1 MGIIEVTERLK
12 KEIRK
17 QVLNDLRNQKE
28 EERLRKS
35 LVIQER
41 LFALPE
47 FFNSKTILFY
57 VSFDGEVETSDMMKQ
72 AKNIGKTI
80 GLPYIFKKTKQLIPV
95 LIGNLENLE
104 VGPYGIKQPSY
115 DPELCLVPEEIDLC
129 VVPGVAF
136 DRARHR
142 LGRGAG
148 YYDRFLPT
156 LPPRTHTIG
165 LAFQFQVFDCLPTQ
179 DHDVPVSHLI
189 YD

>member
-1 MGIIEVTERLK
+1 MTELS
-12 KEIRK
+12 KEAIRK
-17 QVLNDLRNQKE
+17 QVLNDIRNQKE

-47 FFNSKTILFY
+47 FLNSKTILFY
-57 VSFDGEVETSDMMKQ
+57 VSFDGEVETSEMMKQ
-72 AKNIGKTI
+72 ARKIGKI
-80 GLPYIFKKTKQLIPV
+80 IVLPYILKQERQLIPV
-95 LIGNLENLE
+95 LNKRLEDLE

-115 DPELCLVPEEIDLC
+115 DPELCVAPEDLDLC

-148 YYDRFLPT
+148 YYDRFLST
-156 LPPRTHTIG
+156 LSPRTHTIG
-165 LAFQFQVFDCLPTQ
+165 LAFQFQMFDCLPTQ
-179 DHDVPVSHLI
+179 EHDVPLSRLL

>member
-1 MGIIEVTERLK
+1 MGVTEVTDRS
-12 KEIRK
+12 KEDIRK

-47 FFNSKTILFY
+47 FLNSKIILFY
-57 VSFDGEVETSDMMKQ
+57 VSFDGEVETSNMLKQ
-72 AKNIGKTI
+72 ARKIGKTI
-80 GLPYIFKKTKQLIPV
+80 VLPYIFKKEYQLIPV
-95 LIGNLENLE
+95 LPKSLEDLE
-104 VGPYGIKQPSY
+104 LGPYGIKQPSY
-115 DPELCLVPEEIDLC
+115 NPELCVDPQDIDLC

-156 LPPRTHTIG
+156 LSPRAHTIG
-165 LAFQFQVFDCLPTQ
+165 LAFQFQVFDCLPIQ
-179 DHDVPVSHLI
+179 DHDVPLSQLI
-189 YD
+189 CD

>member
-1 MGIIEVTERLK
+1 VGIIEVTERLK

-57 VSFDGEVETSDMMKQ
+57 VSSDGEVETSDMMKQ

-115 DPELCLVPEEIDLC
+115 DPEFCVAPEALDLC

-136 DRARHR
+136 DRTRHR

-148 YYDRFLPT
+148 YYDRFLST

-165 LAFQFQVFDCLPTQ
+165 LAFQFQVFDCLPHQ
-179 DHDVPVSHLI
+179 EHDVPVSHLI
-189 YD
+189 FD